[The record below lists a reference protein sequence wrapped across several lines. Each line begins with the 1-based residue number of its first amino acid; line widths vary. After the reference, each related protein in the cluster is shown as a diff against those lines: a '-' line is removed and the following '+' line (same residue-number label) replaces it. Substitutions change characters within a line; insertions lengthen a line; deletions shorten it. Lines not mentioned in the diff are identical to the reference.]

1 MQSKHLNISNIE
13 GCYEEITARGQ
24 LITYRVSLCD
34 EKLVLF
40 NKTEEIYSIFIDVH
54 ANWVEYISFS
64 DDRWIY

>member
-54 ANWVEYISFS
+54 AN
-64 DDRWIY
+64 